1 MDTNTQI
8 ARLSAMLG
16 GPHDGPL
23 LRFGLGNACLQ
34 AGRTA
39 EAIDHFRA
47 CLARDEGFSAAW
59 RQLGKALAADGQAHA
74 ALAVYRQGHQVATDK
89 GDLQAAKEMAVF
101 IRRLEKA
108 EKTGE

>member
-1 MDTNTQI
+1 MDTNAQI
-8 ARLSAMLG
+8 SRLSAMLG

-34 AGRTA
+34 AGRPT
-39 EAIDHFRA
+39 EAIEHYRA

-59 RQLGKALAADGQAHA
+59 KQLGKALAAEGQAA
-74 ALAVYRQGHQVATDK
+74 EALAVYRRGHQIATDK

-108 EKTGE
+108 GE